1 MAPKSKQQQPEPQ
14 PQNEALYPAL
24 EGFIEKASAADVAAL
39 FSGVKGELS
48 GLKGPKAEQ
57 GKKAL
62 KSVERTEEL
71 LSYLLQ
77 VREKIQAERKGG
89 GRGRK

>member
-1 MAPKSKQQQPEPQ
+1 MAPKSKQHPEPQ
-14 PQNEALYPAL
+14 PQNEPLYPAL
-24 EGFIEKASAADVAAL
+24 EGFIEKASADDVAAL
-39 FSGVKGELS
+39 FSGLKAELA
-48 GLKGPKAEQ
+48 GLKGPKAEL

-62 KSVERTEEL
+62 KAVERTEEL